1 MSQPPVDLP
10 AFAAD
15 WALFLDIDG
24 TLLDHAERPDAARP
38 GEAEFRLLASLQRGA
53 DGALALISGR
63 SVADIDVVFAPLRL
77 PAAGQHGIERRD
89 ASGGVHR
96 HAFPSQALRSVAAR
110 IGDFAARHQGLLFE
124 DKGHNLALHYRL
136 APQLAGAAQAMLSEA
151 AAQLG
156 AGFELLHGKMVVELK
171 PSGRDKGS
179 AIEEFMREAPFAG
192 RRPVFVGD
200 DQTDEY
206 GFGVVNRLGGE
217 SVKVGAGPTA
227 ARWRIPDAH
236 AVRAWL
242 GNWVA
247 SVMAARTP

>member
-1 MSQPPVDLP
+1 MRSRLP
-10 AFAAD
+10 AFAPD

-24 TLLDHAERPDAARP
+24 TLLEHAERFDAVRP
-38 GEAEFRLLASLQRGA
+38 GAAEVALLDAVQRA
-53 DGALALISGR
+53 AQGALALISGR
-63 SVADIDVVFAPLRL
+63 SVADIDALFAPLRFA
-77 PAAGQHGIERRD
+77 AAGQHGVERRD
-89 ASGGVHR
+89 ARGGMHR
-96 HAFPSQALRSVAAR
+96 HPLPSQALRSVAAHIR
-110 IGDFAARHQGLLFE
+110 EFAARHEGLLFE
-124 DKGHNLALHYRL
+124 DKGENLALHYRL
-136 APQLAGAAQAMLSEA
+136 APQMEGAAHAVLGEA
-151 AAQLG
+151 AARLG

-217 SVKVGAGPTA
+217 SVKVGAGATA
-227 ARWRIPDAH
+227 ARWRIADTG

-242 GNWVA
+242 GGWA
-247 SVMAARTP
+247 ESVPAPRGA